1 MQSACVHES
10 LAVIEKPP
18 KGREVILNILVV
30 EDDHYI
36 SMSLKAH
43 LSKYGTVKVAAD
55 YFAARENIER
65 EDFDLSFID
74 LNLGDTDTDGLSV
87 LPVAIQHGIYPVI
100 LTSQSEESK
109 KLASFR
115 SGCKKY
121 FIKHKFLENP
131 EKFIK
136 PIIESL
142 NESIL
147 EDFFKNKFLTRDEN
161 LISSIHKLHKVVVSG
176 SHNILLTGET
186 GVGKTTIA
194 KLIHAISGSKG
205 KFIHLNVAEIKEE
218 LIESELFGHKRGSFT
233 GAISDK
239 KGYFEEADGG
249 TLFLD
254 EIDSLPK
261 HLQVKIQ
268 VALEEKKFARL
279 GETTKR
285 EVNFNLISASCQNLH
300 ELIETGHFRQ
310 DFYFR
315 ISSYEVNIPSLR
327 DRPKDIELF
336 IERSLSSFS
345 SEVVFEKKALEL
357 LKTYEWPGNVRQLID
372 TIKKFEIHNTYH
384 ILEEDVL
391 AILNVKKDTKTEHLT
406 KKQREFIYKHGF
418 SEFLRQIEMEIMKD
432 AVKKF
437 SSKTTATQML
447 GIGNRRGARIYQ
459 EAFKAGIF

>member
-1 MQSACVHES
+1 M
-10 LAVIEKPP
+10 
-18 KGREVILNILVV
+18 NILVV

-36 SMSLKAH
+36 SASLRSH
-43 LSKYGTVKVAAD
+43 LSKYGTVKVASNYYEAK
-55 YFAARENIER
+55 EVIER
-65 EDFDLSFID
+65 GGLDLSFID

-87 LPVAIQHGIYPVI
+87 LPVAIQNGIYPVI
-100 LTSQSEESK
+100 LTSQNEDSK
-109 KLASFR
+109 KLASFSR
-115 SGCKKY
+115 GCKKY
-121 FIKHKFLENP
+121 FIKHKFLESP
-131 EKFIK
+131 DKFVK
-136 PIIESL
+136 PIIDSL
-142 NESIL
+142 NESVL
-147 EDFFKNKFLTRDEN
+147 ETFFKNEFMTRDQE
-161 LISSIHKLHKVVVSG
+161 LISSIHKLHKVVISG

-194 KLIHAISGSKG
+194 KLIHTISGAKG

-218 LIESELFGHKRGSFT
+218 LLESELFGHKRGSFT

-279 GETTKR
+279 GETFKR
-285 EVNFNLISASCQNLH
+285 EVTFNLISASCQNLQ
-300 ELIETGHFRQ
+300 ELIESNLFRQ

-315 ISSYEVNIPSLR
+315 ISSYEMKIPPLR

-336 IERSLSSFS
+336 IETNVSDFT
-345 SEVVFEKKALEL
+345 SEVVFEKKALDA
-357 LKTYEWPGNVRQLID
+357 LKNYEWPGNVRQLND
-372 TIKKFEIHNTYH
+372 TMKKFEIHNTYH

-391 AILNVKKDTKTEHLT
+391 KLLNITKDAKTEILS
-406 KKQREFIYKHGF
+406 KKQKEFIYRHGF
-418 SEFLRQIEMEIMKD
+418 NEFLRQVEMEIMKD

-447 GIGNRRGARIYQ
+447 GIGNRKGTRIYQ
-459 EAFKAGIF
+459 EAFKAGVF

>member
-1 MQSACVHES
+1 M
-10 LAVIEKPP
+10 
-18 KGREVILNILVV
+18 NILVV
-30 EDDHYI
+30 EDDQYI
-36 SMSLKAH
+36 SASLRSR
-43 LSKYGTVKVAAD
+43 LSIYGAVKVASNF
-55 YFAARENIER
+55 FAAKEAIEKGA
-65 EDFDLSFID
+65 FDIALID

-87 LPVAIQHGIYPVI
+87 LPVAIQNGIYPVI
-100 LTSQSEESK
+100 LTSQDEEAK
-109 KLASFR
+109 KLASFK

-131 EKFIK
+131 DKFIK
-136 PIIESL
+136 PIIDSL

-147 EDFFKNKFLTRDEN
+147 DEFFKSKFITKDQE
-161 LISSIHKLHKVVVSG
+161 LIKSIQKLHKVVISG

-194 KLIHAISGSKG
+194 KLIHTISGSKG
-205 KFIHLNVAEIKEE
+205 KFVHLNVAEIKES
-218 LIESELFGHKRGSFT
+218 LLESELFGHKRGSFT
-233 GAISDK
+233 GAIEDK

-268 VALEEKKFARL
+268 VALEEKRFARL
-279 GETTKR
+279 GETFKR
-285 EVNFNLISASCQNLH
+285 EVNFNLISATCQNLR
-300 ELIETGHFRQ
+300 ELIESNQFRQ

-327 DRPKDIELF
+327 ERPADIELF
-336 IERSLSSFS
+336 IEKNLSAFS

-357 LKTYEWPGNVRQLID
+357 LKSHEWPGNVRQLND
-372 TIKKFEIHNTYH
+372 TMKKFEIHNTYH
-384 ILEEDVL
+384 ILEEDVR
-391 AILNVKKDTKTEHLT
+391 AILSIKKDVSTELIT
-406 KKQREFIYKHGF
+406 KKQREYIYRNGF
-418 SEFLRQIEMEIMKD
+418 NEFMRQIEMEIMKD

-447 GIGNRRGARIYQ
+447 GMGNRKGSRIYQ

>member
-1 MQSACVHES
+1 M
-10 LAVIEKPP
+10 
-18 KGREVILNILVV
+18 NILVV

-36 SMSLKAH
+36 STRLRSH
-43 LSKYGTVKVAAD
+43 LSKYGSVKVASNFNDAKD
-55 YFAARENIER
+55 IIEKGG
-65 EDFDLSFID
+65 FDLSLID

-87 LPVAIQHGIYPVI
+87 LPLAIHNGIYPVI
-100 LTSQSEESK
+100 LTSQDEESK
-109 KLASFR
+109 KLASFK

-131 EKFIK
+131 DKFIQ
-136 PIIESL
+136 PIVDSMNESVL
-142 NESIL
+142 NEFFKYKFVTKDQSLIESIL
-147 EDFFKNKFLTRDEN
+147 
-161 LISSIHKLHKVVVSG
+161 KLHKVVISG

-194 KLIHAISGSKG
+194 KLIHTISGSKG
-205 KFIHLNVAEIKEE
+205 KFVHLNVAEIKES
-218 LIESELFGHKRGSFT
+218 LLESELFGHKKGSFT
-233 GAISDK
+233 GAIEDK
-239 KGYFEEADGG
+239 KGYFEEANGG

-279 GETTKR
+279 GETFKR
-285 EVNFNLISASCQNLH
+285 EVDFNLISASCQSLRD
-300 ELIETGHFRQ
+300 LIEAGQIRQ

-327 DRPKDIELF
+327 ERPGDIDLF
-336 IERSLSSFS
+336 IEKNISSFS

-357 LKTYEWPGNVRQLID
+357 LKTYEWPGNVRQLND
-372 TIKKFEIHNTYH
+372 TMKKFEIHNTYH
-384 ILEEDVL
+384 ILEEDVRK
-391 AILNVKKDTKTEHLT
+391 ILNYRKDTKTELLS
-406 KKQREFIYKHGF
+406 KKQKEFIYKHGF
-418 SEFLRQIEMEIMKD
+418 NEFMRQIELEIMKD

-447 GIGNRRGARIYQ
+447 GIGNRKGTRIYQ
-459 EAFKAGIF
+459 EAFKAGIFCE

>member
-1 MQSACVHES
+1 M
-10 LAVIEKPP
+10 
-18 KGREVILNILVV
+18 NILVV
-30 EDDHYI
+30 EDDQYI
-36 SMSLKAH
+36 SASLKAH
-43 LSKYGTVKVAAD
+43 LSKYGTVKVASN
-55 YFAARENIER
+55 YYAAKETIEKGG
-65 EDFDLSFID
+65 FDISFID

-87 LPVAIQHGIYPVI
+87 LPVAIQNGIYPVI
-100 LTSQSEESK
+100 LTSQDEENK
-109 KLASFR
+109 KLASFK

-131 EKFIK
+131 DKFVK

-147 EDFFKNKFLTRDEN
+147 DDFFKNKFLTKDEE
-161 LISSIHKLHKVVVSG
+161 LINSIQKLHKVVVSG

-194 KLIHAISGSKG
+194 KLIHTISGAKG

-254 EIDSLPK
+254 EVDSLPK

-268 VALEEKKFARL
+268 VALEEKKVARL
-279 GETTKR
+279 GETFKR

-300 ELIETGHFRQ
+300 ELIEAGSFRQ

-315 ISSYEVNIPSLR
+315 ISSYEVKIPPLR
-327 DRPKDIELF
+327 DRPKDIDLF
-336 IERSLSSFS
+336 IERSVTTFS
-345 SEVVFEKKALEL
+345 SEVVFEKKALDL
-357 LKTYEWPGNVRQLID
+357 LKNYEWPGNVRQLID

-391 AILNVKKDTKTEHLT
+391 ALLNIKKDIKTELLS
-406 KKQREFIYKHGF
+406 KKQKEFIYKHGF

-437 SSKTTATQML
+437 SSKTTATQMI
-447 GIGNRRGARIYQ
+447 GIGNRRGGRIYQ